1 MQTTTMNMSRE
12 ICVIKTNYPIYFPH
26 SFFGG
31 RMSNYVVILNYNSG
45 EENLMILEYNP
56 EIFKKKPT
64 ASCWLKLQIPLMAAQ
79 INLNVLKA
87 REYEI
92 ILRAKISEDKYNK
105 YISYWNSHFKRSK
118 DGTS

>member
-45 EENLMILEYNP
+45 EENLMILEYCP
-56 EIFKKKPT
+56 DIFKKKPT
-64 ASCWLKLQIPLMAAQ
+64 ASCWLKTQTPLMATQ
-79 INLNVLKA
+79 INQALLKA
-87 REYEI
+87 HKCKI
-92 ILRAKISEDKYNK
+92 ILRVRVSEDKYNK
-105 YISYWNSHFKRSK
+105 YVSYWDSHFKRSK